1 MISYLG
7 EQKDPN
13 HKYQEELGKQLYNEI
28 ILEDSYQLREMFKR
42 CTRNI
47 DTIVD
52 IGSNIGYFSL
62 LSSILYP
69 HAEKILVEP
78 NPENVKVL
86 KQNFKD
92 FSNINIIPKALGD
105 GCNVKMKFDERWSG
119 SDSVVRDENGD
130 IETVG
135 IVDIIPKN
143 AGNYILK
150 VDCEGGEKHL
160 LNSDPKIFNNCIYF
174 ASEFHENK
182 NNSIVEWE
190 HWIKNT
196 FSKNYKVVKK
206 FLGKDMQNNLY
217 LFFAYNTS
225 KK

>member
-28 ILEDSYQLREMFKR
+28 ILKDSYQLREIFKR

-92 FSNINIIPKALGD
+92 FLNINIIPKA
-105 GCNVKMKFDERWSG
+105 
-119 SDSVVRDENGD
+119 
-130 IETVG
+130 
-135 IVDIIPKN
+135 
-143 AGNYILK
+143 
-150 VDCEGGEKHL
+150 
-160 LNSDPKIFNNCIYF
+160 NN
-174 ASEFHENK
+174 
-182 NNSIVEWE
+182 
-190 HWIKNT
+190 
-196 FSKNYKVVKK
+196 
-206 FLGKDMQNNLY
+206 NNL
-217 LFFAYNTS
+217 
-225 KK
+225 